1 MDGGRARQ
9 FLMHVLVSDTSILID
24 LERAGLED
32 VVFQGDHRWVVP
44 DLLYA
49 TELEAWNGQDWLDR
63 GLEVIDLSAEETE
76 TAQRHFQA
84 GRAVSLNDC
93 FALSLALHRQ
103 WTLLTGDGSL
113 RRLADD
119 NQVDC
124 HGFLWLVELAHGSG
138 ADAVVIVQGIRR
150 LLAHPRC
157 RLPRAE
163 VEALLRKLLGA

>member
-1 MDGGRARQ
+1 MDGGRARP

-32 VVFQGDHRWVVP
+32 VVFQGEHRWVVP

-49 TELEAWNGQDWLDR
+49 TELAAWNGQAWLAR
-63 GLEVIDLSAEETE
+63 GLEVIELTSEEAE
-76 TAQRHFQA
+76 TAQKHFQG

-93 FALSLALHRQ
+93 FAFSLALHRQ

-113 RRLADD
+113 RAMAHENR
-119 NQVDC
+119 VDC
-124 HGFLWLVELAHGSG
+124 HGLLWLVELAHRSG
-138 ADAVVIVQGIRR
+138 ADAVVIEQGARR

-157 RLPRAE
+157 RLPRSD
-163 VEALLRKLLGA
+163 VEALLRRLLVR

>member
-1 MDGGRARQ
+1 
-9 FLMHVLVSDTSILID
+9 MHVLVSDTSILID

-32 VVFQGDHRWVVP
+32 VVFQGGHRWVVP

-49 TELEAWNGQDWLDR
+49 TELEAWHGQDWLRR
-63 GLEVIDLSAEETE
+63 GLEVIELSPEETE

-113 RRLADD
+113 RKLA
-119 NQVDC
+119 NENRVDC
-124 HGFLWLVELAHGSG
+124 HGFLWLVELAQGSG
-138 ADAVVIVQGIRR
+138 ADLVLIEQGIRR

-157 RLPRAE
+157 RLPRLDT
-163 VEALLRKLLGA
+163 EALLRRLLES

>member
-1 MDGGRARQ
+1 MV
-9 FLMHVLVSDTSILID
+9 VLVSDTSILID

-32 VVFQGDHRWVVP
+32 VVFQSGQRRWVVP

-49 TELEAWNGQDWLDR
+49 TELEAWTGQDWLRR
-63 GLEVIDLSAEETE
+63 GLEVIELSSEEAE
-76 TAQRHFQA
+76 TAQGHFQVS
-84 GRAVSLNDC
+84 RAVSLNDC

-113 RRLADD
+113 RKLAAD
-119 NQVDC
+119 NRIDC
-124 HGFLWLVELAHGSG
+124 HGFLWLVEMAHGSG
-138 ADAVVIVQGIRR
+138 ADLVHIEQGVRR

-163 VEALLRKLLGA
+163 VEALLRKLLGT

>member
-1 MDGGRARQ
+1 
-9 FLMHVLVSDTSILID
+9 MHVLVSDTSILID

-32 VVFQGDHRWVVP
+32 IVFQGGHRWVVP

-49 TELEAWNGQDWLDR
+49 TELEAWNGQDWLRR
-63 GLEVIDLSAEETE
+63 GLEVIELSPEETE

-113 RRLADD
+113 RKLAGD
-119 NQVDC
+119 NHVDC

-138 ADAVVIVQGIRR
+138 ADLVLIEQGIRR

-163 VEALLRKLLGA
+163 VEALLRKLLGS